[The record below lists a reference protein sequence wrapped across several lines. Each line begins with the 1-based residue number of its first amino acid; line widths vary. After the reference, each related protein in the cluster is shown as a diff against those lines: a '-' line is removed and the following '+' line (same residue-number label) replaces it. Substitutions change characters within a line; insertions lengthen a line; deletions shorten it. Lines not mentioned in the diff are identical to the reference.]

1 MNPIASNWK
10 AWSKGLAKLEHAVI
24 WLHGLGADGHD
35 FAPIVPHLR
44 AAAARPVRFVF
55 PHAPVRPVTVNGG
68 MAMRA
73 WYDILGV
80 SIDRDQ
86 DSKGILASVQ
96 SVNRLIKDQID
107 AGIAADRIVLAGFSQ
122 GGAIALRA
130 GLAQDPPLAGVIAL
144 SCYLL
149 QADDLDVWSAA
160 ASTSVPI
167 FMGHGSQDPI
177 VPVALGRAAA
187 DRCQRPATACPGIPI
202 PCHTRCRL
210 KKSRRLINGWSSAG
224 REFPASRSACG

>member
-1 MNPIASNWK
+1 MTESDK
-10 AWSKGLAKLEHAVI
+10 QTLECVVKETGPQPDHAVI

-35 FAPIVPHLR
+35 FVPIVPHLQS
-44 AAAARPVRFVF
+44 AQSRPVRFVF

-86 DSKGILASVQ
+86 DEAGILASVAAVQ
-96 SVNRLIKDQID
+96 RLIQAQIAD
-107 AGIAADRIVLAGFSQ
+107 GFSADRIVLAGFSQ

-130 GLAQDPPLAGVIAL
+130 GLANDTPLAGIIAL

-149 QADDLDVWSAA
+149 QADGLASWASST
-160 ASTSVPI
+160 STSVPI
-167 FMGHGSQDPI
+167 FMAHGRQDPV
-177 VPVALGRAAA
+177 VPMALGQSAFERLTAAGYRVDWQDYPMPHSVSPEEIQA
-187 DRCQRPATACPGIPI
+187 IDHWLGQR
-202 PCHTRCRL
+202 
-210 KKSRRLINGWSSAG
+210 WS
-224 REFPASRSACG
+224 

>member
-1 MNPIASNWK
+1 MKETGPQPD
-10 AWSKGLAKLEHAVI
+10 HVVI

-35 FAPIVPHLR
+35 FVPIVPHLR
-44 AAAARPVRFVF
+44 SAQTRPIRFVF

-86 DSKGILASVQ
+86 DEAGILASVVA
-96 SVNRLIKDQID
+96 VNRLILAQVHD
-107 AGIAADRIVLAGFSQ
+107 GFSTDRIVLAGFSQ

-130 GLAQDPPLAGVIAL
+130 GLEQKTPLAGVIAL

-149 QADDLDVWSAA
+149 QADRLESWG
-160 ASTSVPI
+160 TSVSRAVPI
-167 FMGHGSQDPI
+167 FMGHGRQDPV
-177 VPVALGRAAA
+177 VPMTLGRTAAERLVA
-187 DRCQRPATACPGIPI
+187 AGYLVEWQDYPMPHSVSPEEIQAIDQWLEQRWP
-202 PCHTRCRL
+202 
-210 KKSRRLINGWSSAG
+210 
-224 REFPASRSACG
+224 

>member
-1 MNPIASNWK
+1 MTE
-10 AWSKGLAKLEHAVI
+10 SKKQALDSVVKETGPQPDHAVI

-35 FAPIVPHLR
+35 FVPIVPHLR
-44 AAAARPVRFVF
+44 SAQNRPVRFVF

-86 DSKGILASVQ
+86 DEAGILDSVAA
-96 SVNRLIKDQID
+96 VDRLIQAQIE
-107 AGIAADRIVLAGFSQ
+107 AGFSADRIVLAGFSQ

-130 GLAQDPPLAGVIAL
+130 GLAQRTPLAGVMAL

-149 QADDLDVWSAA
+149 QADRLESWAAA
-160 ASTSVPI
+160 ASKSVPI
-167 FMGHGSQDPI
+167 FMAHGRQDPV
-177 VPVALGRAAA
+177 VPISLGRAALDVLTDA
-187 DRCQRPATACPGIPI
+187 GYRVEWNDYPMPHSVAPEEIQAIDAWLEQC
-202 PCHTRCRL
+202 
-210 KKSRRLINGWSSAG
+210 WS
-224 REFPASRSACG
+224 